1 MSLIILLSVIL
12 LAIGSI
18 TLKKTVPAMIS
29 FALMMF
35 MLGIYYISLN
45 EDLLGLLQIFVYT
58 GGIVVLMLFG
68 VTIIGS
74 EFPDSEIKPFAI
86 VLSVGIFGSLVFVLF
101 KYFPEVNQIKTL
113 ELNDTNYFLNNFADY
128 ILIFALVG
136 VSLIYGTVRMASVLQ
151 KKSPN
156 KGGEK

>member
-74 EFPDSEIKPFAI
+74 EFPKSEIKPFAI